1 MNNFFVR
8 TLTGIVF
15 VIAIIGSIVISH
27 YLFSLLF
34 LVVTIFTMLEFY
46 KLVDS
51 GLAIKTQ
58 KESGVL
64 IGSILFIL
72 SSLSS
77 LGLVHPN
84 LLSIVFPL
92 IGLLFI
98 AEMYRKKANPF
109 LNISMT
115 LAGIFYIA
123 VPFSMLNFFYTPDFD
138 FSKSTLEVLLGFFFI
153 LWVNDTFA
161 YLVGSSIGKHRLFER
176 ISPKKSWEGSVG
188 GFVFGLLTAW
198 GVSYFFK
205 DLELNN
211 WLIIAAIIMI
221 FGTFGDLVESLFKR
235 SLNVKDSGSI
245 LPGHGGLL
253 DRFDAVF
260 LAAPAVFV
268 YLMLIN

>member
-1 MNNFFVR
+1 MQ
-8 TLTGIVF
+8 
-15 VIAIIGSIVISH
+15 
-27 YLFSLLF
+27 
-34 LVVTIFTMLEFY
+34 EFY
-46 KLVDS
+46 KLANS
-51 GLAIKTQ
+51 GLSIKIQT
-58 KESGVL
+58 KLG
-64 IGSILFIL
+64 IFTGSMLFIL

-77 LGLVHPN
+77 VGLIGTKF
-84 LLSIVFPL
+84 LSIIFLV

-98 AEMYRKKANPF
+98 AEMYRNKSNPF

-123 VPFSMLNFFYTPDFD
+123 LPFSMLNFFYTPHFD
-138 FSKSTLEVLLGFFFI
+138 FSNSNYEVLIGFFLI
-153 LWVNDTFA
+153 LWVNDSLA

-176 ISPKKSWEGSVG
+176 ISPKKSWEGSIG

-198 GVSYFFK
+198 GISFVFK
-205 DLELNN
+205 ELELNN

-235 SLNVKDSGSI
+235 SLNIKDSGSF

-268 YLMLIN
+268 YLILIN

>member
-1 MNNFFVR
+1 MNNFIVR

-15 VIAIIGSIVISH
+15 AISIIGSILISH

-46 KLVDS
+46 KLADS
-51 GLAIKTQ
+51 GLSIKIQT
-58 KESGVL
+58 KLGVFT
-64 IGSILFIL
+64 GSMLFFL

-77 LGLVHPN
+77 LGLISTKFLAIIF
-84 LLSIVFPL
+84 LLT
-92 IGLLFI
+92 GLLFI
-98 AEMYRKKANPF
+98 VEMYRNKTTPF

-123 VPFSMLNFFYTPDFD
+123 LPFSILNFFYTPHFD
-138 FSKSTLEVLLGFFFI
+138 FSNGNYEVLIGFFLI
-153 LWVNDTFA
+153 LWVNDSLA

-176 ISPKKSWEGSVG
+176 ISPKKSWEGSIG
-188 GFVFGLLTAW
+188 GFAFGLLTAW
-198 GVSYFFK
+198 GISFFFK
-205 DLELNN
+205 ELDLIN

-235 SLNVKDSGSI
+235 SLNIKDSGSF

-268 YLMLIN
+268 YLILIN